1 MTGSYFTVRGL
12 AMMVGGYPSENFM
25 RQVGQSHKIISL
37 HWTFWVY
44 MSAMTVVFGSFL
56 IYHIKSELS
65 EEELYK
71 YKALFF
77 QKNSK
82 NLSQPPEGETKNDL
96 DDPETV
102 PIVELVKDKTI

>member
-1 MTGSYFTVRGL
+1 
-12 AMMVGGYPSENFM
+12 MMVGGYPSENFM

-56 IYHIKSELS
+56 LHHIKSELS